1 YYKLNDGSNQALQN
15 ISVQIQYF
23 SSKSSISSGV
33 LGGILNS
40 VNSLLSG
47 NVISTSANPRPPLI
61 IITRRE

>member
-1 YYKLNDGSNQALQN
+1 
-15 ISVQIQYF
+15 
-23 SSKSSISSGV
+23 V